1 MTEVPVPD
9 KFLKPFYKFHLSQ
22 LKQAVR
28 SGSEWR
34 VALQGGSSLQVS
46 MVWVQGRVK
55 EVNTAENILVL
66 EEAGAEDKKPLHGR
80 LNPAHSQLEMKPLW
94 EEFNELGTEMIVTK
108 AGRRMFPTFQMRL
121 FGLDPMEDYML
132 VMDFVPVDDK
142 RYR

>member
-1 MTEVPVPD
+1 MTAGRGEFYVKEGQEKVQDVNSTEV
-9 KFLKPFYKFHLSQ
+9 
-22 LKQAVR
+22 R
-28 SGSEWR
+28 
-34 VALQGGSSLQVS
+34 
-46 MVWVQGRVK
+46 
-55 EVNTAENILVL
+55 
-66 EEAGAEDKKPLHGR
+66 EETGAEDKKPLHGR

>member
-9 KFLKPFYKFHLSQ
+9 KFLKPFYKFHLTQ

-66 EEAGAEDKKPLHGR
+66 EEAGAEVIVDTLSASPGGCGWLALGQYIQVVGELVRSDRVRCSKMTDLSRNKHCQGMWDLEVSELHA
-80 LNPAHSQLEMKPLW
+80 LL
-94 EEFNELGTEMIVTK
+94 
-108 AGRRMFPTFQMRL
+108 AGSV
-121 FGLDPMEDYML
+121 
-132 VMDFVPVDDK
+132 VMGDF
-142 RYR
+142 